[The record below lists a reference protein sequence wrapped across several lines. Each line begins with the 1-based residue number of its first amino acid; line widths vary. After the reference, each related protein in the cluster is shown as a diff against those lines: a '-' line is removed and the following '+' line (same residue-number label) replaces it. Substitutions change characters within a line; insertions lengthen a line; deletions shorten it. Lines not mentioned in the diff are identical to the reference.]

1 MAIKLCDQGR
11 LDEALERWRELV
23 AVAPGN
29 EEVRAE
35 FHQALAMKRHLSASV
50 RQ

>member
-1 MAIKLCDQGR
+1 MKPI
-11 LDEALERWRELV
+11 ERWRQHV

-35 FHQALAMKRHLSASV
+35 LEQAQALSRDRVAEV
-50 RQ
+50 WE